1 VSACIE
7 LLSHLVGSASIES
20 IGPGHDGGK
29 NPEILMGM
37 ELAAGLSGLDE
48 FLCDFAQAIYMRD
61 PMAQRS
67 VELELRRRFPKL
79 DKRVIQA
86 AWAAY
91 MHPLP
96 VDESGRTFAKSSVGR
111 MESGAAGKTD
121 TVMCWRACIEPMSP
135 CAGISATRSGEVSTA
150 ALMRGR
156 KTLSRESER
165 R

>member
-1 VSACIE
+1 MSACIE

-96 VDESGRTFAKSSVGR
+96 VDESGRTIR
-111 MESGAAGKTD
+111 DEGALVRQVFGWTHGEWASWKNGYRD
-121 TVMCWRACIEPMSP
+121 VLASLHRADVAVC
-135 CAGISATRSGEVSTA
+135 GHFGYK
-150 ALMRGR
+150 LGNG
-156 KTLSRESER
+156 
-165 R
+165 